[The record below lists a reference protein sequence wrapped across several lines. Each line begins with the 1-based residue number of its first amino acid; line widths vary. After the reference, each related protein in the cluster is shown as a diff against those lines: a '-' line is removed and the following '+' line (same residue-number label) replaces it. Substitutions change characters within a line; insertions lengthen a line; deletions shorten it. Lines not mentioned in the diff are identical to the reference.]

1 MNGARFNSIVEFFL
15 GQKTFPGENMLKI
28 LSYCLKGMVML
39 SVVFWS
45 CSDKK
50 EPRPE
55 KGAIQKMTEETA
67 KEAAQQ
73 IRTPIEKAR
82 SVAKQQED
90 KNKELDDA
98 VKKQ

>member
-1 MNGARFNSIVEFFL
+1 MKQVMACCVVVGIVLVGGAFC
-15 GQKTFPGENMLKI
+15 G
-28 LSYCLKGMVML
+28 
-39 SVVFWS
+39 

-50 EPRPE
+50 EPGSA
-55 KGAIQKMTEETA
+55 KGVVKQMTEETA

-73 IRTPIEKAR
+73 ICTPIDKAR
-82 SVAKQQED
+82 SVARQQEE